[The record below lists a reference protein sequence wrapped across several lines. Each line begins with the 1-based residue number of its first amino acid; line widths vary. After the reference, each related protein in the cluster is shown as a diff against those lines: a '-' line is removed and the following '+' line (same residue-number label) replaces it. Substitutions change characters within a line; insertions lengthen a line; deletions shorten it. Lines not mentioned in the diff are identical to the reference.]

1 MNGSIRRWIPRVI
14 HFVLSIPI
22 IGYIYAPAAQAQL
35 YAPRVRFIFLPLM
48 VLSGL
53 WMWKGHV
60 LRGLISKRT
69 AWQRRPANATNGEMQ

>member
-1 MNGSIRRWIPRVI
+1 MKDSIRRWVPRGI

-22 IGYIYAPAAQAQL
+22 IGYIYAPVAQAQL

-53 WMWKGHV
+53 WMWKGHS
-60 LRGLISKRT
+60 LRRFISKRT
-69 AWQRRPANATNGEMQ
+69 VWQQHTANATNGEMP

>member
-1 MNGSIRRWIPRVI
+1 MRESIRRWIPRGI
-14 HFVLSIPI
+14 HFVLGIPI
-22 IGYIYAPAAQAQL
+22 IGYIYAPVAQAQL

-60 LRGLISKRT
+60 VLRLISRRT
-69 AWQRRPANATNGEMQ
+69 GWQRRTANATNGEMQ